1 MKPAKK
7 TPSDS
12 FWMTPI
18 PMTEEEWEASF
29 EQFVAFAEANPGVVE
44 RFKEMKL
51 SELSELMTKKETK
64 K

>member
-1 MKPAKK
+1 MKPSKK
-7 TPSDS
+7 PTPADS

-18 PMTEEEWEASF
+18 PMTEQEREASF

-44 RFKEMKL
+44 RFKAMDL
-51 SELSELMTKKETK
+51 NELRTKKEAK